1 MSYYLGFDGGGT
13 KTECALLDQAG
24 HVLAQASAG
33 PSNPV
38 RIGLDQ
44 AFVALSEATD
54 KVLGAARLEARQI
67 QGVCAGLAGAGRSR
81 VVKRMMAFLVDTF
94 PEAGV
99 HVTTDLEVALEAA
112 VGPGHG
118 VVLIAGTGS
127 AAYGRNATGRTARAG
142 GQGPWIGDEG
152 SAFDIGR
159 RAVAAVARVRDRL
172 APVTILADMIPA
184 ALDCPSWEALTE
196 RIARNSDE
204 VFPRIF
210 PLVVEA
216 ADAEDDA
223 AREILFTAALALSR
237 LASSVIR
244 RLGLAD
250 KKFLLAK
257 AGGVFGHSALLESA
271 LDALLVSAAR
281 RAQLEQL
288 RVAPA
293 VGAAQLAKRVF
304 AATPNKVIHGAKA

>member
-1 MSYYLGFDGGGT
+1 MYYLGFDGGGT
-13 KTECALLDQAG
+13 KTECALLDHAG
-24 HVLAQASAG
+24 HLLGQASAG
-33 PSNPV
+33 ASNPL

-44 AFVALSEATD
+44 AFAALSEATY
-54 KVLGAARLEARQI
+54 KVLGAARLEACQI
-67 QGVCAGLAGAGRSR
+67 HGVCAGLAGAGRSR
-81 VVKRMMAFLVDTF
+81 VVKRVMAFLVDTF
-94 PEAGV
+94 PQAGV

-112 VGPGHG
+112 VGPGQG

-127 AAYGRNATGRTARAG
+127 AAYGRNAAGRTARAG

-159 RAVAAVARVRDRL
+159 RAMAAVAQARDRL
-172 APVTILADMIPA
+172 APVTILADIIPA

-196 RIARNSDE
+196 RIAQNPDD

-223 AREILFTAALALSR
+223 AREILFTAALALGR

-250 KKFLLAK
+250 KKFVLAK
-257 AGGVFGHSALLESA
+257 AGGVFGHSALLESGV
-271 LDALLVSAAR
+271 DALLAGAAR
-281 RAQLEQL
+281 RAQIQSLG
-288 RVAPA
+288 VVPA
-293 VGAAQLAKRVF
+293 VAAAQLARRVF
-304 AATPNKVIHGAKA
+304 AAAPGKLTHGAKG